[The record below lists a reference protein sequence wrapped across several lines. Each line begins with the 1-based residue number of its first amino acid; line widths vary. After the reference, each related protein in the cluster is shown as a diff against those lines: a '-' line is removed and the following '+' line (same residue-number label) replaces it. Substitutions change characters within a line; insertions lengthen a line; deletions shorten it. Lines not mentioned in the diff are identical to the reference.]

1 VERNSRFTG
10 DRSRGGVAVT
20 GACAG
25 VVRLAGGI
33 AVAALA
39 VVMAAVP
46 AQASATAMAGATFS
60 KAAAGGSE
68 QGNQAVI
75 DMVVLVDESGS
86 ETTQKVADEKATVG
100 TIVQSLLNP
109 ASRVTVIGF
118 GGANGVAPNQV
129 PTDVACVPTIASGAA
144 NLAYLSKCLSALH
157 RRTEQQG
164 DDTDYAAALGQAMSY
179 LSPTSTATPPSPAKA
194 IKVILMMTD
203 GAVDVHRDTQQYGT
217 NWQLGEQT
225 AINQQLA
232 AAKSDDVQLWPLGFG
247 TNIGNID
254 GTNITESY
262 ALHYLNTMAGQAA
275 PSACGT
281 GASVV
286 QPHATWV
293 NNPDDAISSLD
304 QLYADASCGGDNV
317 QQTPLGGGITS
328 ATLTVSIP
336 EIASAAAISV
346 ARGVPGV
353 SVTFQPPSGPS
364 ISNSPDI
371 SGQDGAVEVLHL
383 DNVTAADVG
392 TWRIQLTAAPGMAS
406 ELVRATAFW
415 QGAIRALTTVNPTS
429 AKLGQQVK
437 VTLDVLGPNGPIT
450 NASTL
455 SSMTVGVMAAGNGLP
470 GAIPI
475 TVAPV
480 SGAPGEWAGTYTVPR
495 QPTTLTFTG
504 TASGYGLY
512 TTEVSAT
519 VGVGSQTQGFNATP
533 RFTGGTSVQAGGTIA
548 GQVVLTNTTG
558 SARRV
563 KLVPSVSGAP
573 SVTVSLTSPSGAF
586 QVPSGSPPSQAFM
599 ITVGKNSQTGA
610 ALVQVAAVDVET
622 GQVLNT
628 AQQEFTITKPPGFL
642 EKYKWILFGIAAAI
656 IVALLGWLVA
666 WKRSRDRRDVRHLLA
681 ILRRGGAPA
690 GRDLQAGGKWAEVF
704 PFTIH
709 DEASDSPWLDH
720 PQLGTTAGIYQVK
733 RAGRGLVELRTPTGR
748 KPYEIEVGGPGL
760 RMNNGLELSFRD
772 TRHPEWVSAK
782 GLVSESDGFNGPG
795 GPDRASSPDDWNGSG
810 SFGGVA
816 DWSGSGASMST
827 TSQPLP
833 QKPEPDDS
841 QGTTPAGPV
850 PASPPPSSSSQPQ
863 DPWV

>member
-1 VERNSRFTG
+1 L
-10 DRSRGGVAVT
+10 
-20 GACAG
+20 AG
-25 VVRLAGGI
+25 LAGGI
-33 AVAALA
+33 AIA
-39 VVMAAVP
+39 VLTAVMAAVP
-46 AQASATAMAGATFS
+46 ARASATDMSGAALS
-60 KAAAGGSE
+60 KAAAVGSG

-118 GGANGVAPNQV
+118 GGVNGVVSNQV
-129 PTDVACVPTIASGAA
+129 ATDVACVPTIASGAA
-144 NLAYLSKCLSALH
+144 NLAYLSKCPSGLH

-164 DDTDYAAALGQAMSY
+164 DDTDYAAALGQAMNY
-179 LSPTSTATPPSPAKA
+179 LSSTSTATPPSPANA
-194 IKVILMMTD
+194 IKVILMLTD

-225 AINQQLA
+225 AINQQLT

-247 TNIGNID
+247 ANIGNID
-254 GTNITESY
+254 GTNITEAS
-262 ALHYLNTMAGQAA
+262 ALQYLNTMAGQAA

-281 GASVV
+281 GAGVV

-293 NNPDDAISSLD
+293 NNPDDAISALD
-304 QLYADASCGGDNV
+304 QLYADASCGGENFK
-317 QQTPLGGGITS
+317 QTPLGGGITS

-364 ISNSPDI
+364 ISNSAEI

-383 DNVTAADVG
+383 NNVTADDVG
-392 TWRIQLTAAPGMAS
+392 SWHIQLTAAPGMAS

-415 QGAIRALTTVNPTS
+415 QGAVRALTTVNPTS

-450 NASTL
+450 NAATL
-455 SSMTVGVMAAGNGLP
+455 SSMTVGVTATGKGLP
-470 GAIPI
+470 GAVQIS
-475 TVAPV
+475 VAPV
-480 SGAPGEWAGTYTVPR
+480 SGAPGEWASTYTVPS

-512 TTEVSAT
+512 TTQVSAT
-519 VGVGSQTQGFNATP
+519 VGVGAQTQGLNATP
-533 RFTGGTSVQAGGTIA
+533 QFTGGTSVQAGGTIA
-548 GQVVLTNTTG
+548 GRVVLTNTTG
-558 SARRV
+558 SAQRV
-563 KLVPSVSGAP
+563 KLVSSVSGGPGVA
-573 SVTVSLTSPSGAF
+573 VSLTSPSGAF
-586 QVPSGSPPSQAFM
+586 GVPSGRPPSEAFM
-599 ITVGKNSQTGA
+599 VTVGKNSPTGA
-610 ALVQVAAVDVET
+610 ALVQVAAVNVAT
-622 GQVLNT
+622 GKVLNT
-628 AQQEFTITKPPGFL
+628 AQQEFTITKPPGLL
-642 EKYKWILFGIAAAI
+642 EKYRWVFLGIIAVI
-656 IVALLGWLVA
+656 IVVLLGWLAA
-666 WKRSRDRRDVRHLLA
+666 WKRSRDRRDVRHLEA

-690 GRDLQAGGKWAEVF
+690 GRDLPAGGKWAEVF

-709 DEASDSPWLDH
+709 DEASGSPWLDH

-733 RAGRGLVELRTPTGR
+733 RAGRGRVELSTPTGR

-772 TRHPEWVSAK
+772 TRHPEWVSAE
-782 GLVSESDGFNGPG
+782 GLVSESDGLNGSD
-795 GPDRASSPDDWNGSG
+795 GPDKASSPDDWGGSG
-810 SFGGVA
+810 GLGGAAA
-816 DWSGSGASMST
+816 DWSGSGMST
-827 TSQPLP
+827 TSAPLA
-833 QKPEPDDS
+833 QKPEAEDEQD
-841 QGTTPAGPV
+841 AV
-850 PASPPPSSSSQPQ
+850 PAKPVQTSQPE